1 MSQIAGAAVAH
12 LGMFPVESLD
22 GSTLRCLSEII
33 GESIA
38 KHEEIAATIPADCRE
53 HWDSF
58 FTEELE
64 AARQAHA
71 RIVAEIERRQ
81 QPKETTSD
89 GEI

>member
-12 LGMFPVESLD
+12 VGMFPVESLD

-38 KHEEIAATIPADCRE
+38 KHEEIAATVPDDCRE
-53 HWDSF
+53 EWDSF
-58 FTEELE
+58 FTEELA

-71 RIVAEIERRQ
+71 RITAEIEKRR
-81 QPKETTSD
+81 
-89 GEI
+89 GEQSQ